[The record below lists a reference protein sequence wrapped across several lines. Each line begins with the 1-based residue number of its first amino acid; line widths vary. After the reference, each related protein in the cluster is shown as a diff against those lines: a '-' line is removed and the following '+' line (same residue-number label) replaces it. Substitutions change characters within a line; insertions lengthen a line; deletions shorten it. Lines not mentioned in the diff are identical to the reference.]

1 MTRIMIGIAAALL
14 LGACQETLSTPQ
26 KAADAPAPET
36 ELASPAQLPARLVEH
51 SDFASVHV
59 QSRNISVWLPDGY
72 SPSGEK
78 RYPVIYAHDG
88 QNLFEPSRSYGGV
101 EWGLDETAEAMMAS
115 GDIRPAIIVGIWNTD
130 ERWQE
135 YAPQKVIENLTGDT
149 ASQWLGPS
157 LPELK
162 ADAYLRFLVEELKP
176 FIDQT
181 YATKPDQE
189 DTLIMGSSMGG
200 LISLYAISE
209 YPEVFSR
216 AAAVSA
222 HWPLTEPEGA
232 MAQQADVAM
241 QTYLASGGIDQTQ
254 HQIWFDRGTETLD
267 AAYQPHADAMES
279 WFRSQGWDETQ
290 AIFRAYPGTDH
301 SEAAWAARADDI
313 LNFLLDQN

>member
-1 MTRIMIGIAAALL
+1 MIGITAALL
-14 LGACQETLSTPQ
+14 LSACQETLSTPQ
-26 KAADAPAPET
+26 TAEDAPAPET
-36 ELASPAQLPARLVEH
+36 ELASPAQFSARLVEH
-51 SDFASVHV
+51 SDFASAHV
-59 QSRNISVWLPDGY
+59 QSRNITVWLPDGY
-72 SPSGEK
+72 SPSVETS
-78 RYPVIYAHDG
+78 YPVIYAHDG
-88 QNLFEPSRSYGGV
+88 QNLFEPGRAYGGV
-101 EWGLDETAEAMMAS
+101 EWGLDETAGAMMAA

-135 YAPQKVIENLTGDT
+135 YAPQKVIESLTGET
-149 ASQWLGPS
+149 ASEWLGPS

-181 YATKPDQE
+181 YSTKPDKE

-209 YPEVFSR
+209 YPEVFTR
-216 AAAVSA
+216 AAAVSV

-267 AAYQPHADAMES
+267 AAYRPHADAMES

-313 LNFLLDQN
+313 LNFLLDQS